1 MVASAIEIEIEQISI
16 NYFLQELRLKLNLSR
31 LFQNRKIH
39 IILTDSWPFL
49 EISYDKI
56 KNNIRNNTREKSWKK
71 KSR

>member
-39 IILTDSWPFL
+39 ILTDS
-49 EISYDKI
+49 
-56 KNNIRNNTREKSWKK
+56 
-71 KSR
+71 

>member
-39 IILTDSWPFL
+39 ILTDSWPFL

>member
-31 LFQNRKIH
+31 LFQNRKIR

>member
-16 NYFLQELRLKLNLSR
+16 NYFLQELRLKLNLLR

-56 KNNIRNNTREKSWKK
+56 KNNIRNSTREKSWKK

>member
-39 IILTDSWPFL
+39 VILTDS
-49 EISYDKI
+49 
-56 KNNIRNNTREKSWKK
+56 
-71 KSR
+71 

>member
-39 IILTDSWPFL
+39 IILTDS
-49 EISYDKI
+49 
-56 KNNIRNNTREKSWKK
+56 
-71 KSR
+71 